1 MINSIIQTVKKIPF
15 ISGDTPLAQLIRTYF
30 VGGFNLIF
38 GLFLRYI
45 FQFFNLNN
53 IEVPIRTYLTE
64 ILAFFIG
71 VIVSYFISRKV
82 IFKLSINKGR
92 LKEFSSFVFTNLI
105 SLIIP
110 LFVWFLINEVNP
122 AIQEN
127 EFQYLL
133 TQIIIHGT
141 ILPLKYVIYKFFV
154 FKDSLNS

>member
-1 MINSIIQTVKKIPF
+1 M
-15 ISGDTPLAQLIRTYF
+15 
-30 VGGFNLIF
+30 
-38 GLFLRYI
+38 
-45 FQFFNLNN
+45 
-53 IEVPIRTYLTE
+53 
-64 ILAFFIG
+64 
-71 VIVSYFISRKV
+71 IVSYFISRKV
-82 IFKLSINKGR
+82 IFKLTINKGR

-110 LFVWFLINEVNP
+110 LFVWFIINEVNP